1 MATALT
7 YSIEESALIGGL
19 IAEYFSRAS
28 VSDSVRLAYRQV
40 YQHLM
45 DGHLT
50 QDDLGQIQAAL
61 DFLLPVFPT
70 EREAQKTF
78 RAAIL
83 KTKAMLK
90 GKNIRPEIAL
100 PLICSNLEYKSI
112 AAENTSEK

>member
-1 MATALT
+1 MSELACPSTICYDMQVRERRAAGMQ

-19 IAEYFSRAS
+19 ITEYFSRAS

-78 RAAIL
+78 RAALL
-83 KTKAMLK
+83 KTKAMLRRK
-90 GKNIRPEIAL
+90 A
-100 PLICSNLEYKSI
+100 
-112 AAENTSEK
+112 

>member
-1 MATALT
+1 MQ

-19 IAEYFSRAS
+19 ITEYFSRAS

-61 DFLLPVFPT
+61 DFPVFPT

-90 GKNIRPEIAL
+90 SKA
-100 PLICSNLEYKSI
+100 
-112 AAENTSEK
+112 

>member
-1 MATALT
+1 MQ

-19 IAEYFSRAS
+19 IAEYFSRTS
-28 VSDSVRLAYRQV
+28 VSETLRMGYRRV
-40 YQHLM
+40 HQHLL

-50 QDDLGQIQAAL
+50 QEDLKRIQAAL
-61 DFLLPVFPT
+61 DFLRPVFPT

-90 GKNIRPEIAL
+90 KHTP
-100 PLICSNLEYKSI
+100 
-112 AAENTSEK
+112 

>member
-1 MATALT
+1 MSELACPSTICYDMQVRERRAAGMQ

-19 IAEYFSRAS
+19 ITEYFSRAS
-28 VSDSVRLAYRQV
+28 VSGSVRLAYRQV

-50 QDDLGQIQAAL
+50 QDDLGRIQAAL

-90 GKNIRPEIAL
+90 SGA
-100 PLICSNLEYKSI
+100 
-112 AAENTSEK
+112 

>member
-1 MATALT
+1 MSELACPSTICYDMQVRERRAAGMQ

-19 IAEYFSRAS
+19 ITEYFSRAS
-28 VSDSVRLAYRQV
+28 VSGSVRLAYQQV
-40 YQHLM
+40 YHHLM
-45 DGHLT
+45 GGHLT
-50 QDDLGQIQAAL
+50 QDDLSRIQAAL

-90 GKNIRPEIAL
+90 SKA
-100 PLICSNLEYKSI
+100 
-112 AAENTSEK
+112 

>member
-1 MATALT
+1 MQ

-19 IAEYFSRAS
+19 ITEYFSRAS

-50 QDDLGQIQAAL
+50 QDDLGRI
-61 DFLLPVFPT
+61 PT

-78 RAAIL
+78 RAALL
-83 KTKAMLK
+83 KTKAMLRRK
-90 GKNIRPEIAL
+90 A
-100 PLICSNLEYKSI
+100 
-112 AAENTSEK
+112 

>member
-1 MATALT
+1 MSELACPSTICYDMQVRERRAAGMQ
-7 YSIEESALIGGL
+7 YSIEEAALIGGL
-19 IAEYFSRAS
+19 ITECFSRAS

-50 QDDLGQIQAAL
+50 QDDLGRIQAAL

-78 RAAIL
+78 RAALL
-83 KTKAMLK
+83 KTKAMLRRK
-90 GKNIRPEIAL
+90 A
-100 PLICSNLEYKSI
+100 
-112 AAENTSEK
+112 

>member
-1 MATALT
+1 MSELACPSTICYDMQVRERRAAGMQ

-19 IAEYFSRAS
+19 ITEYFSRAS

-50 QDDLGQIQAAL
+50 QDDLGRIQAAL
-61 DFLLPVFPT
+61 DFLLPVFPA

-90 GKNIRPEIAL
+90 SKA
-100 PLICSNLEYKSI
+100 
-112 AAENTSEK
+112 

>member
-1 MATALT
+1 MSELACPSTICYDMQVRERRAAGMQ

-19 IAEYFSRAS
+19 ITEYFSRAS
-28 VSDSVRLAYRQV
+28 VSGSVRLAYRQV

-50 QDDLGQIQAAL
+50 QDDLGRIQAAL

-78 RAAIL
+78 RAALL
-83 KTKAMLK
+83 KTKAMLRRK
-90 GKNIRPEIAL
+90 A
-100 PLICSNLEYKSI
+100 
-112 AAENTSEK
+112 

>member
-1 MATALT
+1 MSELACPSTICYDMQVRERRAAGMQ

-19 IAEYFSRAS
+19 ITEYFSRAS
-28 VSDSVRLAYRQV
+28 VSGSVRLAYRQV

-50 QDDLGQIQAAL
+50 QDDLGRIQAAL

-90 GKNIRPEIAL
+90 SKA
-100 PLICSNLEYKSI
+100 
-112 AAENTSEK
+112 